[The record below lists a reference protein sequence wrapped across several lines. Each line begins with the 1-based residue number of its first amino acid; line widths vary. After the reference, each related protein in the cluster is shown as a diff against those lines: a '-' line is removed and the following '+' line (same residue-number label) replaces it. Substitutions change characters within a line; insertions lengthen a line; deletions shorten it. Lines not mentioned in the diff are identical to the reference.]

1 MVDYVPTP
9 IKTAAG
15 EAFLRA
21 KNSIL
26 GLYDGAKNALKG
38 DFGNQK
44 QREDNT
50 DLATHGNEGG
60 PGGDYTRVDMLFN
73 SLMTEFF
80 EASNINDL
88 IQRMLAYIKTQTKNS
103 KFAES
108 GFSIDKIMHLYI
120 NFHKLTLT
128 RGGSYNKLQEWL

>member
-60 PGGDYTRVDMLFN
+60 PGDDYTRVDMPFS
-73 SLMTEFF
+73 SLMTDFF
-80 EASNINDL
+80 
-88 IQRMLAYIKTQTKNS
+88 
-103 KFAES
+103 
-108 GFSIDKIMHLYI
+108 
-120 NFHKLTLT
+120 
-128 RGGSYNKLQEWL
+128 